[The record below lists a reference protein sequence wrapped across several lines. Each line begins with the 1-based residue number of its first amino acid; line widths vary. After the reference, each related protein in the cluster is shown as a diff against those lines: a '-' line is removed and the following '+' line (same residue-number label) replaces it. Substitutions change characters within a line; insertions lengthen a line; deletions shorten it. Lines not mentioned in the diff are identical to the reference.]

1 MKKIWPSIC
10 SQNLYQLGWSHNFS
24 GFLWVFTDLSSKTP
38 PQKKA
43 PNIFQSQMQPQR
55 LGLSLGKPTKSQKR
69 GRSSKAK
76 VVGGWTNPFEKK
88 YYPSRERSHIPPK
101 EIRKLI
107 FPTTLGALDML
118 VFERVVKL
126 GIFNLPPRRLPSRG
140 LTYPTLGSWENHRL
154 KIAIFGGYVSSLEG
168 KLKITDYLKKPPLG
182 TVRYLK
188 IGVYPPGNGKRY
200 PSHLWKRNIIDSKL
214 PFQGDMLVSGS
225 VSVLS
230 SGDF

>member
-1 MKKIWPSIC
+1 M
-10 SQNLYQLGWSHNFS
+10 
-24 GFLWVFTDLSSKTP
+24 FTDLSSKTP
-38 PQKKA
+38 PQKKSTEHFSIPDATSEAWPFLRKANKITKNGEEA
-43 PNIFQSQMQPQR
+43 PKQR
-55 LGLSLGKPTKSQKR
+55 WLVVEPTHL
-69 GRSSKAK
+69 
-76 VVGGWTNPFEKK
+76 KK
-88 YYPSRERSHIPPK
+88 TYYPSRERSHIPPK

-225 VSVLS
+225 FSVLS